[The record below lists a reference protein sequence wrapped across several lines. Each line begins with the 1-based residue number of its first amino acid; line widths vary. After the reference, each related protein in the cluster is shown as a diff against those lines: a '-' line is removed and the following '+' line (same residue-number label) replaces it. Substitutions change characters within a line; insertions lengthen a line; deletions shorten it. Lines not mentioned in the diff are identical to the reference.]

1 MLRLVVL
8 LGLVAFCVAKTPIDH
23 CCSADDR
30 HNVMRQ
36 WKVLWEDT
44 ESSKVK
50 IAFARR
56 ILLKV
61 VEDHPSAKALFS
73 NVDVDHPEGGVFAA
87 HCMRVM
93 NALDMIINLLD
104 DQESLDEA
112 LDHLADQHHER
123 EGIKKEYMLEFFTI
137 MRDALPQLLDKYDGM
152 SWRSCFRGI
161 FAKISGKLSE

>member
-8 LGLVAFCVAKTPIDH
+8 LGLVAFCVAKTPVDH

-30 HNVMRQ
+30 HTVMRQ
-36 WKVLWEDT
+36 WKSLWEDT

-50 IAFARR
+50 IAFARLL
-56 ILLKV
+56 LLKV
-61 VEDHPSAKALFS
+61 VEHHPSAKALFG
-73 NVDVDHPEGGVFAA
+73 NVDVEHPEGGKFSA

-104 DQESLDEA
+104 DQEALDEA
-112 LDHLADQHHER
+112 LDHLADQHHDR
-123 EGIKKEYMLEFFTI
+123 EGVTKEYMLDFFTI
-137 MRDALPQLLDKYDGM
+137 MRGALPKLLDNYDAM

-161 FAKISGKLSE
+161 FAKLTSKLSE

>member
-1 MLRLVVL
+1 MYRLAIL
-8 LGLVAFCVAKTPIDH
+8 LVLVAVCYAKTPIDH

-30 HNVMRQ
+30 HNVMKQ
-36 WKVLWEDT
+36 WDVLWHDT

-61 VEDHPSAKALFS
+61 VADHPSAKALFS
-73 NVDVDHPEGGVFAA
+73 NVDVDHPEGGVFSA
-87 HCMRVM
+87 HCMRVL

-104 DQESLDEA
+104 DPEALDEA
-112 LDHLADQHHER
+112 LDHLAEQHRVR
-123 EGIKKEYMLEFFTI
+123 EGLKKEYMVDFFSI
-137 MRDALPQLLDKYDGM
+137 LREALPRVLDNYDAI

-161 FAKISGKLSE
+161 FTKLVSKLQE